1 MNSWDYDNA
10 ANTLEEKKAQLQTS
24 VASVIEKFSG
34 INSKVAI
41 ISAGLAESEDS
52 ILNSAMAGQNQKI
65 TEAIGKTIEQ
75 INTELT
81 TANTSIDGRITTL
94 RQQADDARRREA
106 AAAQQASSSDDV
118 VDADALING
127 ADGGSSGGGIIDV

>member
-106 AAAQQASSSDDV
+106 AQQTSSDGV